1 MFIYN
6 FIYTLIFPTIFIR
19 SIFKS
24 ISSGEK
30 LSRNL
35 EKLALLKK
43 SKKSNKIIMIH
54 AVSVGEVLA
63 SRKFVE
69 EIKNKFE
76 DYEVLITCTTQTG
89 SKTIEQVY
97 GSTVSHQYLPF
108 DHKLFIKKFIAYW
121 QPEITFILE
130 TEVWPNLIDV
140 LVKNGKKVFLVNA
153 RMSKKSFKRYKLFL
167 PLLGKV
173 FSKIDFVVCQSL
185 KDQERFIN
193 LGVNKKNIN
202 WDYSFKFDSLSIS
215 RPESQGELIKN
226 DNYKIIICASTHYPE
241 EDILI
246 EAFKSLE
253 EQKIILVIAP
263 RHPERINK
271 ILKNIKK
278 FNLEVSLFSKNNFLL
293 DFSKKINLIDEI
305 GYLENLFSVANI
317 AFIGGSL
324 IPHGGQNFLEAV
336 RYSLPISSGSS
347 TFNFQ
352 EISNDLIK
360 NNILKIGNSS
370 KDLRSIWE
378 SQLKMDPSQIKK
390 TSKDYLNSRKGASK
404 RVLDILP
411 I

>member
-1 MFIYN
+1 MFIYSL
-6 FIYTLIFPTIFIR
+6 IYTLIFPIIFFR
-19 SIFKS
+19 SIYKS
-24 ISSGEK
+24 IFFGEK

-35 EKLALLKK
+35 EKLALSKK

-54 AVSVGEVLA
+54 AVSVGEVMA
-63 SRKFVE
+63 SRKFIE

-89 SKTIEQVY
+89 SKTIKKIY
-97 GSTVSHQYLPF
+97 GTSVLHQYLPF
-108 DHKLFIKKFIAYW
+108 DHKFFLKKFIAYW

-130 TEVWPNLIDV
+130 TEIWPNLIDI
-140 LVKNGKKVFLVNA
+140 LTKNGKKVFLVNA
-153 RMSKKSFKRYKLFL
+153 RMSEKSFKRYKLFL

-173 FSKIDFVVCQSL
+173 FSKIDFVICQSL

-193 LGVNKKNIN
+193 LGVNKENIN
-202 WDYSFKFDSLSIS
+202 WDYSFKFDSLSFS
-215 RPESQGELIKN
+215 ESEFQRDSFKN
-226 DNYKIIICASTHYPE
+226 DNYKIIICASTHDPE
-241 EDILI
+241 EGILI
-246 EAFKSLE
+246 EAFKYFI

-263 RHPERINK
+263 RHPERTNK
-271 ILKNIKK
+271 ILKTIKK
-278 FNLEVSLFSKNNFLL
+278 FNHEVSLFSKNNFHL

-305 GYLENLFSVANI
+305 GHLEKLFSIADI

-352 EISNDLIK
+352 EISEDLIR

-370 KDLRSIWE
+370 KEISSIWE
-378 SQLKMDPSQIKK
+378 AQLEMKSSQIKK
-390 TSKDYLNSRKGASK
+390 ISEDYLNSKKGASK
-404 RVLDILP
+404 RVLDTLP
-411 I
+411 L

>member
-76 DYEVLITCTTQTG
+76 DHEVLITCTTQTG
-89 SKTIEQVY
+89 SKTIEQIY

-108 DHKLFIKKFIAYW
+108 DHKFFVKKFIAYW

-202 WDYSFKFDSLSIS
+202 WDFSFKFDSLSIS
-215 RPESQGELIKN
+215 RSKSQRESIKN
-226 DNYKIIICASTHYPE
+226 DNYKIIICASTHDPE

-246 EAFKSLE
+246 EAFKSLKG
-253 EQKIILVIAP
+253 QKTILVIAP

-352 EISNDLIK
+352 EISNDLIR

-370 KDLRSIWE
+370 KDISSIWE

-390 TSKDYLNSRKGASK
+390 ISEDYLNSKKGASK